1 MKRQRSLK
9 TRIMLMLLCAAMVL
23 SCSIPAFAAE
33 PAAAQEIIRLGT
45 DKATQGHWEGKYG
58 ADAAILFGY
67 AYTGDRTPTNDYG
80 RFLIGPGNNV
90 NLLIQSEN
98 SALNN
103 YSYQCYGALHCY
115 NKDDD
120 SILDMPANSASTKFL
135 AGAYCGGR
143 RSETGFF
150 TSQFTLNM
158 KDEAYHV
165 VTIYGCTAA
174 SSAFNI
180 VFEKSG
186 TEVFRDTLPKDT
198 FKNGEYISYLVPGS
212 VTVYIHAPN
221 VTGASGI
228 FVDGASACAIDAF
241 SVASDS
247 ASAAAKLTWS
257 ETNVPSGAKIIVE
270 KEADNVWTEIAE
282 LTAPSSG
289 SYLDNNVIVGNTY
302 SYRLRTV
309 NGTAY
314 SLPTEVKAC
323 TITAPLLGTDVFRLG
338 TDKTTRGHWEGK
350 YGSTDA
356 AILFG

>member
-158 KDEAYHV
+158 
-165 VTIYGCTAA
+165 
-174 SSAFNI
+174 
-180 VFEKSG
+180 
-186 TEVFRDTLPKDT
+186 
-198 FKNGEYISYLVPGS
+198 
-212 VTVYIHAPN
+212 
-221 VTGASGI
+221 
-228 FVDGASACAIDAF
+228 
-241 SVASDS
+241 
-247 ASAAAKLTWS
+247 
-257 ETNVPSGAKIIVE
+257 
-270 KEADNVWTEIAE
+270 
-282 LTAPSSG
+282 
-289 SYLDNNVIVGNTY
+289 
-302 SYRLRTV
+302 
-309 NGTAY
+309 
-314 SLPTEVKAC
+314 
-323 TITAPLLGTDVFRLG
+323 
-338 TDKTTRGHWEGK
+338 
-350 YGSTDA
+350 
-356 AILFG
+356 